1 MGEYELKAPASRTH
15 SKRFARS
22 ELSHARF
29 AALPPNCAKRME
41 CVELAPAF
49 RGIGSRLRLGFLW
62 FNLLLI
68 CALSNWSGAAIVLG
82 AEEPFANTASS
93 SKLPS
98 GDGLAARFKADAGI
112 SQDPAAIFAD
122 DFEQGPLGAKWD

>member
-1 MGEYELKAPASRTH
+1 MSHLASKAPASRTH
-15 SKRFARS
+15 SKRSARF
-22 ELSHARF
+22 EINQARF
-29 AALPPNCAKRME
+29 AASQANFAKRME

-49 RGIGSRLRLGFLW
+49 RGFGTKVQRA
-62 FNLLLI
+62 LLLI
-68 CALSNWSGAAIVLG
+68 ILLSNCSGAAVVLG

-112 SQDPAAIFAD
+112 
-122 DFEQGPLGAKWD
+122 